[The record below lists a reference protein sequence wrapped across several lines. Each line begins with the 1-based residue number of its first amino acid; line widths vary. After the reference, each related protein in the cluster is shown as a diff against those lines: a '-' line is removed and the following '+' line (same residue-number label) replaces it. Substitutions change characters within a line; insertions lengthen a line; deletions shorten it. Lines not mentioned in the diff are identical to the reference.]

1 MYLPEEVIL
10 RVNKIEGDTV
20 FMGPK
25 YRCLRFLWSGKKG
38 YPFIIDHVEN
48 EQGLFKKGETMKFNG
63 EIMHF
68 HPSRPDRLL
77 GFNQS
82 GELWAVVGNIE
93 FSNTRPIGGWV
104 RLYGDDSATI
114 TTIESNEIGT
124 IKVRKGFSVQKSI
137 IETVVEERIFVA
149 YYNDPKERANVRYE
163 FKLSNPC
170 EDPMMRKY
178 IETHTDEL
186 IYMLPGGG
194 ITFMYN
200 PDDNRTVGYITRI
213 E

>member
-1 MYLPEEVIL
+1 
-10 RVNKIEGDTV
+10 
-20 FMGPK
+20 
-25 YRCLRFLWSGKKG
+25 
-38 YPFIIDHVEN
+38 
-48 EQGLFKKGETMKFNG
+48 MKFNG

-82 GELWAVVGNIE
+82 GELWAVVGKIE
-93 FSNTRPIGGWV
+93 FAKTRPLDGWV

-114 TTIESNEIGT
+114 TTIENNEIGT
-124 IKVRKGFSVQKSI
+124 IKVRKGFLVQKSI

-178 IETHTDEL
+178 IETHIDEL

>member
-1 MYLPEEVIL
+1 
-10 RVNKIEGDTV
+10 
-20 FMGPK
+20 
-25 YRCLRFLWSGKKG
+25 
-38 YPFIIDHVEN
+38 
-48 EQGLFKKGETMKFNG
+48 MKFNG

-82 GELWAVVGNIE
+82 GELWAVVGKIE
-93 FSNTRPIGGWV
+93 FAKTRPLDGWV

-114 TTIESNEIGT
+114 TTIAKNEIGT

-149 YYNDPKERANVRYE
+149 FYNDPKERANVRYE

-178 IETHTDEL
+178 IETHIDEL

>member
-1 MYLPEEVIL
+1 
-10 RVNKIEGDTV
+10 
-20 FMGPK
+20 
-25 YRCLRFLWSGKKG
+25 
-38 YPFIIDHVEN
+38 
-48 EQGLFKKGETMKFNG
+48 MKFNG

-68 HPSRPDRLL
+68 HPSRTDRLL
-77 GFNQS
+77 GLNRS

-114 TTIESNEIGT
+114 TTIENNAIGT
-124 IKVRKGFSVQKSI
+124 IKVRKVFSVQKSI

-178 IETHTDEL
+178 IETHIDEL

>member
-1 MYLPEEVIL
+1 
-10 RVNKIEGDTV
+10 
-20 FMGPK
+20 
-25 YRCLRFLWSGKKG
+25 
-38 YPFIIDHVEN
+38 
-48 EQGLFKKGETMKFNG
+48 MKFNG
-63 EIMHF
+63 KIMHF

-82 GELWAVVGNIE
+82 GELWAVVGKIE
-93 FSNTRPIGGWV
+93 FAKTRPLDGWV
-104 RLYGDDSATI
+104 RLYGDDGATI
-114 TTIESNEIGT
+114 TTIEKNEIGT

-178 IETHTDEL
+178 IETHIDEL

>member
-1 MYLPEEVIL
+1 
-10 RVNKIEGDTV
+10 
-20 FMGPK
+20 
-25 YRCLRFLWSGKKG
+25 
-38 YPFIIDHVEN
+38 
-48 EQGLFKKGETMKFNG
+48 MKFNG

-93 FSNTRPIGGWV
+93 FSNTRPIGGWA

-114 TTIESNEIGT
+114 TTIENNEIGT

-178 IETHTDEL
+178 IETHIDEL

-200 PDDNRTVGYITRI
+200 PDDNRTVGYIARI
-213 E
+213 K

>member
-1 MYLPEEVIL
+1 
-10 RVNKIEGDTV
+10 
-20 FMGPK
+20 
-25 YRCLRFLWSGKKG
+25 
-38 YPFIIDHVEN
+38 
-48 EQGLFKKGETMKFNG
+48 MKFNG

-114 TTIESNEIGT
+114 TTIENNEIGT

-178 IETHTDEL
+178 IETHIDEL

>member
-1 MYLPEEVIL
+1 
-10 RVNKIEGDTV
+10 
-20 FMGPK
+20 
-25 YRCLRFLWSGKKG
+25 
-38 YPFIIDHVEN
+38 
-48 EQGLFKKGETMKFNG
+48 MKFNG

-124 IKVRKGFSVQKSI
+124 IMVRKGFSVQKSI

-178 IETHTDEL
+178 IETHIDEL

>member
-1 MYLPEEVIL
+1 
-10 RVNKIEGDTV
+10 
-20 FMGPK
+20 
-25 YRCLRFLWSGKKG
+25 
-38 YPFIIDHVEN
+38 
-48 EQGLFKKGETMKFNG
+48 MKFNG

-114 TTIESNEIGT
+114 TTIGNNEIGT
-124 IKVRKGFSVQKSI
+124 IKVRKEFSVQKSI

-149 YYNDPKERANVRYE
+149 YYNDPKERTNVRYE

-178 IETHTDEL
+178 IETHIDEL

>member
-1 MYLPEEVIL
+1 
-10 RVNKIEGDTV
+10 
-20 FMGPK
+20 
-25 YRCLRFLWSGKKG
+25 
-38 YPFIIDHVEN
+38 
-48 EQGLFKKGETMKFNG
+48 MKFNG

-77 GFNQS
+77 GFSRS

-104 RLYGDDSATI
+104 RLYGDYSATI

-124 IKVRKGFSVQKSI
+124 IRVQKGFSVQKSI
-137 IETVVEERIFVA
+137 IETIVSERKFIA

-178 IETHTDEL
+178 IETHIDEL

>member
-1 MYLPEEVIL
+1 
-10 RVNKIEGDTV
+10 
-20 FMGPK
+20 
-25 YRCLRFLWSGKKG
+25 
-38 YPFIIDHVEN
+38 
-48 EQGLFKKGETMKFNG
+48 MKFNRK
-63 EIMHF
+63 IMHF

-82 GELWAVVGNIE
+82 GELWAVVGKIE
-93 FSNTRPIGGWV
+93 FAKTRPLDGWV

-114 TTIESNEIGT
+114 TTIENNEIGT

-149 YYNDPKERANVRYE
+149 FYNEPKERVSVKYD
-163 FKLSNPC
+163 FKLSEPC
-170 EDPMMRKY
+170 HDPMMRKY
-178 IETHTDEL
+178 IETHIDEL

>member
-1 MYLPEEVIL
+1 MKVGDTYMYLPEEVIL

-20 FMGPK
+20 LNRPCRK
-25 YRCLRFLWSGKKG
+25 RTRTIQKT
-38 YPFIIDHVEN
+38 
-48 EQGLFKKGETMKFNG
+48 ETMKFNG

-77 GFNQS
+77 GFSRS
-82 GELWAVVGNIE
+82 GELWAVVGKIE
-93 FSNTRPIGGWV
+93 FAKTRPLDGWV
-104 RLYGDDSATI
+104 RLCGNDSATI
-114 TTIESNEIGT
+114 TTIGNNEIGT
-124 IKVRKGFSVQKSI
+124 IKVRKDFSVQKSI

-170 EDPMMRKY
+170 ENPMMRKY
-178 IETHTDEL
+178 IETHIDEL

>member
-1 MYLPEEVIL
+1 
-10 RVNKIEGDTV
+10 
-20 FMGPK
+20 
-25 YRCLRFLWSGKKG
+25 
-38 YPFIIDHVEN
+38 
-48 EQGLFKKGETMKFNG
+48 MKFNRV
-63 EIMHF
+63 IMHF
-68 HPSRPDRLL
+68 HPSRPTACW
-77 GFNQS
+77 GSNQS

-93 FSNTRPIGGWV
+93 FSNTRPIDGWV
-104 RLYGDDSATI
+104 RLCGNDSATI
-114 TTIESNEIGT
+114 TTIGNNEIGT
-124 IKVRKGFSVQKSI
+124 IKVRKEFSVQKSI

-178 IETHTDEL
+178 IETHVDEL

>member
-1 MYLPEEVIL
+1 
-10 RVNKIEGDTV
+10 
-20 FMGPK
+20 
-25 YRCLRFLWSGKKG
+25 
-38 YPFIIDHVEN
+38 
-48 EQGLFKKGETMKFNG
+48 MKFNR

-82 GELWAVVGNIE
+82 GELWAVVGKIE
-93 FSNTRPIGGWV
+93 FAKTRPLDGWV
-104 RLYGDDSATI
+104 RLSGDDSATI
-114 TTIESNEIGT
+114 TTIENNEIGT

-149 YYNDPKERANVRYE
+149 YYNDPKERVSVKYD
-163 FKLSNPC
+163 FKLSEPC
-170 EDPMMRKY
+170 HDPMMRKY
-178 IETHTDEL
+178 VETHIDEL

>member
-1 MYLPEEVIL
+1 
-10 RVNKIEGDTV
+10 
-20 FMGPK
+20 
-25 YRCLRFLWSGKKG
+25 
-38 YPFIIDHVEN
+38 
-48 EQGLFKKGETMKFNG
+48 MKFNG

-93 FSNTRPIGGWV
+93 FINTRPIGGWV

-124 IKVRKGFSVQKSI
+124 IRVRKGFSVQKSI

-178 IETHTDEL
+178 IETHIDEL

>member
-1 MYLPEEVIL
+1 
-10 RVNKIEGDTV
+10 
-20 FMGPK
+20 
-25 YRCLRFLWSGKKG
+25 
-38 YPFIIDHVEN
+38 
-48 EQGLFKKGETMKFNG
+48 MKFNG

-77 GFNQS
+77 GFSRS

-93 FSNTRPIGGWV
+93 FSDTRPIGGWV

-114 TTIESNEIGT
+114 TTIENNEIGT
-124 IKVRKGFSVQKSI
+124 IKVRKAFSVQKSI

-163 FKLSNPC
+163 FKLSNPY

-178 IETHTDEL
+178 IETHIDEL

>member
-1 MYLPEEVIL
+1 
-10 RVNKIEGDTV
+10 
-20 FMGPK
+20 
-25 YRCLRFLWSGKKG
+25 
-38 YPFIIDHVEN
+38 
-48 EQGLFKKGETMKFNG
+48 MKFNG

-68 HPSRPDRLL
+68 HPSRPNRLL
-77 GFNQS
+77 GFSRS

-93 FSNTRPIGGWV
+93 FINTRPIGGWV

-114 TTIESNEIGT
+114 TTIENNEIGT

-137 IETVVEERIFVA
+137 IKTVVEERIFVA
-149 YYNDPKERANVRYE
+149 YYNDPKERVSVKYD
-163 FKLSNPC
+163 FKLSEPC
-170 EDPMMRKY
+170 HDPMMRKY
-178 IETHTDEL
+178 IETHIDEL

>member
-1 MYLPEEVIL
+1 
-10 RVNKIEGDTV
+10 
-20 FMGPK
+20 
-25 YRCLRFLWSGKKG
+25 
-38 YPFIIDHVEN
+38 
-48 EQGLFKKGETMKFNG
+48 
-63 EIMHF
+63 MHF

-82 GELWAVVGNIE
+82 GERWAVVGNIE
-93 FSNTRPIGGWV
+93 FSNTRPLEGYV
-104 RLYGDDSATI
+104 RVYGDDECKI
-114 TTIESNEIGT
+114 TTIGENEVGT
-124 IKVRKGFSVQKSI
+124 IKVRKEFSVQKSI

-149 YYNDPKERANVRYE
+149 YYNDPKERANVRHE

-178 IETHTDEL
+178 IETHIDEL

-213 E
+213 K

>member
-1 MYLPEEVIL
+1 
-10 RVNKIEGDTV
+10 
-20 FMGPK
+20 
-25 YRCLRFLWSGKKG
+25 
-38 YPFIIDHVEN
+38 
-48 EQGLFKKGETMKFNG
+48 MKFNG

-82 GELWAVVGNIE
+82 GELWAVVGKIE
-93 FSNTRPIGGWV
+93 FAKTRPLDGWV

-114 TTIESNEIGT
+114 TTIENNEIGT

-170 EDPMMRKY
+170 EDPMIRKY
-178 IETHTDEL
+178 IETHIDEL

>member
-1 MYLPEEVIL
+1 
-10 RVNKIEGDTV
+10 
-20 FMGPK
+20 
-25 YRCLRFLWSGKKG
+25 
-38 YPFIIDHVEN
+38 
-48 EQGLFKKGETMKFNG
+48 MKFNG

-68 HPSRPDRLL
+68 HPSRTDRLL
-77 GFNQS
+77 GLSQS
-82 GELWAVVGNIE
+82 GELWAVVGKIE
-93 FSNTRPIGGWV
+93 FAKTRPLDGWV

-114 TTIESNEIGT
+114 TTIENNEIGT
-124 IKVRKGFSVQKSI
+124 IKVRKVFSVQKSI

-178 IETHTDEL
+178 IETHIDEL

>member
-1 MYLPEEVIL
+1 
-10 RVNKIEGDTV
+10 
-20 FMGPK
+20 
-25 YRCLRFLWSGKKG
+25 
-38 YPFIIDHVEN
+38 
-48 EQGLFKKGETMKFNG
+48 MKFNG
-63 EIMHF
+63 KIMHF

-82 GELWAVVGNIE
+82 GELWAVVGKIE
-93 FSNTRPIGGWV
+93 FAKTRPLDGWV

-114 TTIESNEIGT
+114 TTIKKNEIGT

-178 IETHTDEL
+178 IETHIDEL

>member
-1 MYLPEEVIL
+1 
-10 RVNKIEGDTV
+10 
-20 FMGPK
+20 
-25 YRCLRFLWSGKKG
+25 
-38 YPFIIDHVEN
+38 
-48 EQGLFKKGETMKFNG
+48 MKFNG

-68 HPSRPDRLL
+68 HPGRPDRLL
-77 GFNQS
+77 GLSRS

-93 FSNTRPIGGWV
+93 FSNTRPIDGWV

-114 TTIESNEIGT
+114 TTIGNNEIGT
-124 IKVRKGFSVQKSI
+124 IKVRKEFSVQKSI

-178 IETHTDEL
+178 IETHVDEL

>member
-1 MYLPEEVIL
+1 
-10 RVNKIEGDTV
+10 
-20 FMGPK
+20 
-25 YRCLRFLWSGKKG
+25 
-38 YPFIIDHVEN
+38 
-48 EQGLFKKGETMKFNG
+48 MKFNRK
-63 EIMHF
+63 IMHF

-82 GELWAVVGNIE
+82 GELWAVVGKIE
-93 FSNTRPIGGWV
+93 FAKTRPLDGWV
-104 RLYGDDSATI
+104 RLSGDDSATI
-114 TTIESNEIGT
+114 TTIENNAIGT
-124 IKVRKGFSVQKSI
+124 IKVRKVFSVQKSI

-149 YYNDPKERANVRYE
+149 YYNDPKERVSVKYD
-163 FKLSNPC
+163 FKLSEPC
-170 EDPMMRKY
+170 HDPMMRKY
-178 IETHTDEL
+178 IETHIDEL

>member
-1 MYLPEEVIL
+1 MYLPEEVVL
-10 RVNKIEGDTV
+10 RVNKIEGDMV

-25 YRCLRFLWSGKKG
+25 YRCLRLLWSGKKG
-38 YPFIIDHVEN
+38 YPFRIDHVEN
-48 EQGLFKKGETMKFNG
+48 EQGLFKK
-63 EIMHF
+63 
-68 HPSRPDRLL
+68 
-77 GFNQS
+77 
-82 GELWAVVGNIE
+82 
-93 FSNTRPIGGWV
+93 
-104 RLYGDDSATI
+104 
-114 TTIESNEIGT
+114 
-124 IKVRKGFSVQKSI
+124 VRKEFSVQKSI

-178 IETHTDEL
+178 IETHIDEL

>member
-1 MYLPEEVIL
+1 
-10 RVNKIEGDTV
+10 
-20 FMGPK
+20 
-25 YRCLRFLWSGKKG
+25 
-38 YPFIIDHVEN
+38 
-48 EQGLFKKGETMKFNG
+48 MKFNG

-124 IKVRKGFSVQKSI
+124 IMVRKGFSVQKSI

-149 YYNDPKERANVRYE
+149 HYNDPKERANVRYE

-178 IETHTDEL
+178 IETHIDEL

>member
-1 MYLPEEVIL
+1 
-10 RVNKIEGDTV
+10 
-20 FMGPK
+20 
-25 YRCLRFLWSGKKG
+25 
-38 YPFIIDHVEN
+38 
-48 EQGLFKKGETMKFNG
+48 MKFNG
-63 EIMHF
+63 KIMHF

-82 GELWAVVGNIE
+82 GELWAVVGKIE
-93 FSNTRPIGGWV
+93 FAKTRPLDGWV

-114 TTIESNEIGT
+114 TTIEKNEIGT

-178 IETHTDEL
+178 IETHIDEL

>member
-1 MYLPEEVIL
+1 
-10 RVNKIEGDTV
+10 
-20 FMGPK
+20 
-25 YRCLRFLWSGKKG
+25 
-38 YPFIIDHVEN
+38 
-48 EQGLFKKGETMKFNG
+48 MKFNG

-82 GELWAVVGNIE
+82 GELWAVVGKIE
-93 FSNTRPIGGWV
+93 FSNTRPIDGWV

-114 TTIESNEIGT
+114 TTIENNEIGT

-170 EDPMMRKY
+170 ENPMMRKY
-178 IETHTDEL
+178 IETHIDEL

-213 E
+213 K

>member
-1 MYLPEEVIL
+1 MV
-10 RVNKIEGDTV
+10 
-20 FMGPK
+20 
-25 YRCLRFLWSGKKG
+25 GK
-38 YPFIIDHVEN
+38 
-48 EQGLFKKGETMKFNG
+48 
-63 EIMHF
+63 
-68 HPSRPDRLL
+68 
-77 GFNQS
+77 
-82 GELWAVVGNIE
+82 IE
-93 FSNTRPIGGWV
+93 FSNTRPIVGWV

-114 TTIESNEIGT
+114 TTIENNEIGT
-124 IKVRKGFSVQKSI
+124 IKVRKAFSVQKSI

-178 IETHTDEL
+178 IETHIDEL

>member
-1 MYLPEEVIL
+1 
-10 RVNKIEGDTV
+10 
-20 FMGPK
+20 
-25 YRCLRFLWSGKKG
+25 
-38 YPFIIDHVEN
+38 
-48 EQGLFKKGETMKFNG
+48 MKFNG

-77 GFNQS
+77 GFSRS

-114 TTIESNEIGT
+114 TTIENNEIGT

-137 IETVVEERIFVA
+137 IETVVEERAFVA
-149 YYNDPKERANVRYE
+149 YYNDPKERVSVKYD
-163 FKLSNPC
+163 FKLSEPC
-170 EDPMMRKY
+170 HDPMMRKY
-178 IETHTDEL
+178 IETHIDEL

>member
-1 MYLPEEVIL
+1 
-10 RVNKIEGDTV
+10 
-20 FMGPK
+20 
-25 YRCLRFLWSGKKG
+25 
-38 YPFIIDHVEN
+38 
-48 EQGLFKKGETMKFNG
+48 MKFNG

-82 GELWAVVGNIE
+82 GELWAVVGKIE
-93 FSNTRPIGGWV
+93 FAKTRPLDGWV
-104 RLYGDDSATI
+104 RLYGDDSATT
-114 TTIESNEIGT
+114 TTIENNEIGT
-124 IKVRKGFSVQKSI
+124 IKVRKGFLVQKSI

-178 IETHTDEL
+178 IETHIDEL

>member
-1 MYLPEEVIL
+1 
-10 RVNKIEGDTV
+10 
-20 FMGPK
+20 
-25 YRCLRFLWSGKKG
+25 
-38 YPFIIDHVEN
+38 
-48 EQGLFKKGETMKFNG
+48 
-63 EIMHF
+63 MHF
-68 HPSRPDRLL
+68 HPSRTDRLL

-82 GELWAVVGNIE
+82 GELWAVVGKIE
-93 FSNTRPIGGWV
+93 FAKTRPLDGWV

-114 TTIESNEIGT
+114 TTIEKNEIGT

-170 EDPMMRKY
+170 EDLMMRKY
-178 IETHTDEL
+178 IETHIDEL

>member
-1 MYLPEEVIL
+1 
-10 RVNKIEGDTV
+10 
-20 FMGPK
+20 
-25 YRCLRFLWSGKKG
+25 
-38 YPFIIDHVEN
+38 
-48 EQGLFKKGETMKFNG
+48 MKFNRK
-63 EIMHF
+63 IMHF

-82 GELWAVVGNIE
+82 GELWAVVGKIE
-93 FSNTRPIGGWV
+93 FAKTRPLDGWV
-104 RLYGDDSATI
+104 GLYGDDSATI
-114 TTIESNEIGT
+114 TTIENNEIGT
-124 IKVRKGFSVQKSI
+124 IKVRKGFLVQKSI

-149 YYNDPKERANVRYE
+149 YYNDPKERVSVKYD
-163 FKLSNPC
+163 FKLSEPC
-170 EDPMMRKY
+170 HDPMMRKY
-178 IETHTDEL
+178 IETHIDEL

>member
-1 MYLPEEVIL
+1 
-10 RVNKIEGDTV
+10 
-20 FMGPK
+20 
-25 YRCLRFLWSGKKG
+25 
-38 YPFIIDHVEN
+38 
-48 EQGLFKKGETMKFNG
+48 MKFNG

-114 TTIESNEIGT
+114 TTIENNEIGT

-137 IETVVEERIFVA
+137 IETVVEERVFVA

-178 IETHTDEL
+178 IETHIDEL

>member
-1 MYLPEEVIL
+1 MYLPEEVAL

-38 YPFIIDHVEN
+38 YPFRIDHVEN
-48 EQGLFKKGETMKFNG
+48 EQGPFKKGETMKFNG

-77 GFNQS
+77 GFSRS

-114 TTIESNEIGT
+114 TTIESNKIGT

-178 IETHTDEL
+178 IETHIDEL